1 MSGSANTGWQK
12 EWGEVGMIMAMG
24 PQRTH
29 QRTLKEK
36 HIRLFQSG
44 DRWTDP
50 DVKGGWISHF
60 RIWWPAAHFLWWENL
75 KYG

>member
-1 MSGSANTGWQK
+1 
-12 EWGEVGMIMAMG
+12 MIMAMG

-50 DVKGGWISHF
+50 DVKGG
-60 RIWWPAAHFLWWENL
+60 
-75 KYG
+75 